1 MLDTDVL
8 IVDEEIFLAV
18 EAFAELSWA
27 GMLDAA
33 AVRFGSVL
41 M

>member
-1 MLDTDVL
+1 MLDADVL
-8 IVDEEIFLAV
+8 IIDEEIFLAT
-18 EAFAELSWA
+18 EAFVELSWA